1 MTIVP
6 DAETWTEG
14 HWTFAGPFAPCGFL
28 SIRADGLSILRA
40 LPAALGDP
48 PALDVREDELVQIEE
63 SCHGFE
69 HRWRA
74 RLEPS
79 PDARWRAQGRYEA
92 GGDWRDF
99 MTSGGIG
106 AVEITAERDD
116 GARLEL
122 TAGLQIREWKA
133 RARGLDAAALAS
145 LRRALGV
152 ALGLA
157 LEASPQ

>member
-1 MTIVP
+1 VAIFA
-6 DAETWTEG
+6 DADTWTEAR
-14 HWTFAGPFAPCGFL
+14 WRCDGPFAPSGFY
-28 SIRADGLSILRA
+28 SIREGGLAILRA

-48 PALDVREDELVQIEE
+48 PALDVREDECVQIEE

-74 RLEPS
+74 SLEPG
-79 PDARWRAQGRYEA
+79 PDANWRAHGRYES

-99 MTSGGIG
+99 MTSGGSG
-106 AVEITAERDD
+106 AVEITAERID

-122 TAGLQIREWKA
+122 TAGLQVREWKA
-133 RARGLDAAALAS
+133 RARGLDAAALAT
-145 LRRALGV
+145 LRQALGV

-157 LEASPQ
+157 LDG